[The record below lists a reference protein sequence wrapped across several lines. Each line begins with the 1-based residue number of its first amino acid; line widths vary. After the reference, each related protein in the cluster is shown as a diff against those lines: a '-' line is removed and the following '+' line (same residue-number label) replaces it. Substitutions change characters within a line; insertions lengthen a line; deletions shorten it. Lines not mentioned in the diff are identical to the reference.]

1 MSNPRVDDE
10 SRGAG
15 TQIMFRVRRP
25 FYLINSQMNIEDGA
39 GNVIGEVH
47 QRWHLWQRNYA
58 IYIDK
63 KQFAAINGNFLAW
76 EFTLTDEKGGMLR
89 EFQISMVMIILL
101 LLRSL

>member
-1 MSNPRVDDE
+1 M
-10 SRGAG
+10 
-15 TQIMFRVRRP
+15 RRP

-76 EFTLTDEKGGMLR
+76 EFTLTDENGGVLQAL
-89 EFQISMVMIILL
+89 QISMAIS
-101 LLRSL
+101 SL